1 MPSQLVSSSGCCQPC
16 DSEPVVVNIP
26 GPQGAAGAN
35 GTNGTNGIDSFT
47 YTTASFFVPALGS
60 SVLVFV
66 DNTQFLP
73 ESVAGQFFVSIQ
85 GLGYMQVLSVDGL
98 QLTLQ
103 NPAAG
108 VLGIANAVPTT
119 LIPANS
125 LITLAGAIG
134 ATGAPGAS
142 GGAPVGA
149 SYICRTSDATLT
161 NETALDSLSAGYL
174 KTQGSVGFGAV
185 STVASVPVADIS
197 GVLPIAKGGTNL
209 SSTPTNG
216 QLLIGNGTGYTLASL
231 TAGSN
236 ITITPGAGTITIA
249 ATGAAA
255 AFVYETFTRRVS
267 GTVGAGAPQIGP
279 SLTKNPFS
287 LTEFPSGSWTGIDTA
302 SRFTAATGR
311 FTAALA
317 SYYQIDVAL
326 MLSADT
332 GTSST
337 VSFKIRKNGTTDI
350 GPANI
355 QSTNSTGLV
364 GPFFI
369 QYIDQA
375 SIGDYYEVLVTTSS
389 LNTYYI
395 REGASFSIQRIQA

>member
-174 KTQGSVGFGAV
+174 KTQGSGGFGAV

-209 SSTPTNG
+209 SSTPSNG
-216 QLLIGNGTGYTLASL
+216 QLLIGNGSGFALASL

-236 ITITPGAGTITIA
+236 VTITPGAGTISIA
-249 ATGAAA
+249 STASGAA
-255 AFVYETFTRRVS
+255 FSYVTFTRRVTS
-267 GTVGAGAPQIGP
+267 NAPTM
-279 SLTKNPFS
+279 SAVASNPFNS
-287 LTEFPSGSWTGIDTA
+287 TTYPSVTYSGIDTA
-302 SRFTAATGR
+302 SGFTPATGR
-311 FTAALA
+311 FVAAN
-317 SYYQIDVAL
+317 SGYYR
-326 MLSADT
+326 LSSIVHNGFVGGVYDIT
-332 GTSST
+332 LQ
-337 VSFKIRKNGTTDI
+337 IRKNGTPI
-350 GPANI
+350 Y
-355 QSTNSTGLV
+355 SV
-364 GPFFI
+364 GYRISAVDEPPVAVEVL
-369 QYIDQA
+369 DQA
-375 SIGDYYEVLVTTSS
+375 SISDFYELFITSATNTS
-389 LNTYYI
+389 LFNVNS
-395 REGASFSIQRIQA
+395 SFSIQRIQA